1 MILKKIFSISLFF
14 SFNFIFSDPLLDCY
28 RENCSNDLE
37 NKAEQLLQSKKYWRD
52 RLAQYDTD
60 FGYYENLRYLLVV
73 DKDQPWLDL
82 YEIKSGHS
90 VEIIKTIDVIVGKNS
105 GQKLYKGDLKTPT
118 GVYKLTER
126 LNNLDQFYG
135 PTAIVIAY
143 PNALDKVLKRTG
155 SGIWIHGFPLREDRN
170 LITENTKGCVAME
183 NDRVLDL
190 ANILSNLNQTLII
203 LTDGRLT
210 RVNKDDLAGIL
221 SGLYSWLASWRES
234 EYKKNI
240 SFYSRKFKTIEG
252 NDISWLRDLKQ
263 RIFKESKELKLYFNK
278 INIAPY
284 PNSENR
290 KLFYISGLLQYS
302 DGKKSFKGY
311 KELYVELNNGL
322 FEILIEK

>member
-135 PTAIVIAY
+135 PTGIVIAY

-190 ANILSNLNQTLII
+190 ANTLSNLNQTLII

-221 SGLYSWLASWRES
+221 SGLYSWLASWREVNI
-234 EYKKNI
+234 KNI

-263 RIFKESKELKLYFNK
+263 RILKNQRIK
-278 INIAPY
+278 II
-284 PNSENR
+284 
-290 KLFYISGLLQYS
+290 F
-302 DGKKSFKGY
+302 
-311 KELYVELNNGL
+311 
-322 FEILIEK
+322 